1 MWEAEQSACRRMDEQ
16 DQQLR
21 RASLVGM
28 GHSVRG
34 VSPWSA
40 QSRFVSA
47 ALQGSVE
54 EVERMLR
61 ESSAADVNPLV
72 SLHSAGLP
80 HHRGVAHWPLR
91 ALLAASFE
99 LSSDSGLKE
108 KLRVIRQVLM
118 EWEGKLAQL
127 FHHAVVMLGS
137 GQRERLKLLL
147 REIRWCKG
155 TQFNL
160 HAILEGVWQARA
172 TRDGELRWIY
182 PGTGTRWLQN
192 HRKYRG
198 TGIRRLQ
205 NPSAAAKPRKHRGTG
220 IRRLQNH
227 RKYRGAV
234 VLEFGLLSS
243 RYRPAI
249 LDLVSHRHHPRH

>member
-1 MWEAEQSACRRMDEQ
+1 MREAEQSARRRMDEQ
-16 DQQLR
+16 DEQLR
-21 RASLVGM
+21 RESLVGM

-34 VSPWSA
+34 VFPWSA

-61 ESSAADVNPLV
+61 ESSAMADVNPLV
-72 SLHSAGLP
+72 PLHSAGLP

-127 FHHAVVMLGS
+127 FHGAVVMLGS

-147 REIRWCKG
+147 REICKFVG
-155 TQFNL
+155 
-160 HAILEGVWQARA
+160 ARA
-172 TRDGELRWIY
+172 LSLICARSSKVRARPGMGSCAGSTLVLELGGCKTTANTVVLESGACKT
-182 PGTGTRWLQN
+182 PL
-192 HRKYRG
+192 
-198 TGIRRLQ
+198 RLQ
-205 NPSAAAKPRKHRGTG
+205 NPANT
-220 IRRLQNH
+220 
-227 RKYRGAV
+227 V
-234 VLEFGLLSS
+234 VLEFGGCKTT
-243 RYRPAI
+243 AI
-249 LDLVSHRHHPRH
+249 TVVPWYWNLACSLPGTGQLFSTL